1 MKLREPGV
9 FEKSYR
15 AVHKNAK
22 RSVAD
27 SIRVIV
33 EVRRAALV
41 AQIKRMQKG
50 GK

>member
-1 MKLREPGV
+1 MKPRKPGV

-22 RSVAD
+22 RNAAD
-27 SIRVIV
+27 AVRVIV

-41 AQIKRMQKG
+41 AQIKRMQG